1 MTRKCF
7 VTVELGHADG
17 RPTTT
22 FELGEFHAV
31 WRKGVRIG
39 GDASCQLRLAEIAPV
54 AAILWAA
61 SNHKMLWRAGEPGFE
76 EALARD
82 GGPLTTGGER
92 VDYSLIRIGPH
103 TVRFGERYEGGE
115 PED

>member
-1 MTRKCF
+1 MSRTCI
-7 VTVELGHADG
+7 VTATIGHVEA

-22 FELGEFHAV
+22 LDLGEFHTV

-39 GDASCQLRLAEIAPV
+39 SDASCQVRLAEISPV

-61 SNHKMLWRAGEPGFE
+61 SNHKMIWRAGEPGFT

-92 VDYSLIRIGPH
+92 VDYSVIRLGPH
-103 TVRFGERYEGGE
+103 TVQFGERYEEG
-115 PED
+115 PVP

>member
-1 MTRKCF
+1 MSRTCF
-7 VTVELGHADG
+7 VTVAIGHADG

-22 FELGEFHAV
+22 CDLGEFHTV

-39 GDASCQLRLAEIAPV
+39 ADPSCQVPLDALPPI

-61 SNHKMLWRAGEPGFE
+61 SNHKMIWRAGEPGFDA
-76 EALARD
+76 ALARD

-92 VDYSLIRIGPH
+92 VDYSVIRLGPH
-103 TVRFGERYEGGE
+103 TVQFGERYEEG
-115 PED
+115 PVP